1 MPVPR
6 PAKFDAVNAT
16 IIGDDDDDHSRSHR
30 NNSSS
35 SSSNKAAISVTN
47 TTATAPPPPPSRPPP
62 PPPPSPHQDL
72 LLLTPSEASH
82 MRNLFIA
89 KGQALAERAATANSS
104 LPSPPAS
111 TDGGG
116 ARRRLLLR
124 IPHLDEDDDSVREH
138 YESCEVCRGIRRR
151 AVPDEHEYW
160 TRVNEMGEGKVREM
174 RVGGVVTRSSGR
186 GAAAAATA
194 AGVKTEGSEE

>member
-6 PAKFDAVNAT
+6 PAKFDALNAT
-16 IIGDDDDDHSRSHR
+16 IIDDDDDHSRSHR
-30 NNSSS
+30 NNSNSS
-35 SSSNKAAISVTN
+35 GAAIPVTN
-47 TTATAPPPPPSRPPP
+47 TNTTTTAPPPPP

-89 KGQALAERAATANSS
+89 KGQALAEHAAAANPS

-111 TDGGG
+111 ATDS
-116 ARRRLLLR
+116 RRRLLR
-124 IPHLDEDDDSVREH
+124 IPHFDDDDDSLRAH

-160 TRVNEMGEGKVREM
+160 TRVNEVGEGKVREM
-174 RVGGVVTRSSGR
+174 RVGGVVTRASGR
-186 GAAAAATA
+186 SAAAAATVA
-194 AGVKTEGSEE
+194 EVKEEGSEE